1 MLPIEWPYK
10 FLWVQWCSSQ
20 TTNEKMSGCPLST
33 SLFTRRPWLPHS
45 VAETANVKKGDRCLQ
60 AELEIDY
67 SFKYVGLFCHLRLI
81 IPVFM
86 NQFGFTSGFLW
97 FYLMLWTV
105 QIQSKGWLSCESVA
119 GKSFKVRE
127 EDAET
132 ETGAQRSTSVSCS
145 CENLTLSE
153 HCDCTWNN
161 CVILLFQYLIYAEIQ
176 KFSNRL
182 LLRMLK

>member
-1 MLPIEWPYK
+1 M
-10 FLWVQWCSSQ
+10 
-20 TTNEKMSGCPLST
+20 
-33 SLFTRRPWLPHS
+33 
-45 VAETANVKKGDRCLQ
+45 KKGDRCLQ

-67 SFKYVGLFCHLRLI
+67 SFKYVRLFCQLQLI

-86 NQFGFTSGFLW
+86 KTSFTSGFLG

-105 QIQSKGWLSCESVA
+105 QIQSKGWLSCEIVA

-127 EDAET
+127 EDTET
-132 ETGAQRSTSVSCS
+132 ETGAQRSTAVSCS

-153 HCDCTWNN
+153 HCDCTRNN
-161 CVILLFQYLIYAEIQ
+161 CVIVLFQYLIYAEIQ

-182 LLRMLK
+182 LLWMLK